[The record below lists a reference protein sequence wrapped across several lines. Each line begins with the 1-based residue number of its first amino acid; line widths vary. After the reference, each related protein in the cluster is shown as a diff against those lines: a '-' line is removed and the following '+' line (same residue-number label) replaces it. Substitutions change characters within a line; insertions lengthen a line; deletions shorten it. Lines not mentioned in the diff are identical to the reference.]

1 MSYLS
6 RPMGI
11 PKFAT
16 LDARAAAEPRDDLY
30 VTRPAKPDPY
40 ADPGIQ
46 AAIKQREAQIL
57 AEHQAKNLAAVVA
70 QHTAG
75 SAARCEAIERRIFAQ
90 VSAVGGVRHG
100 RS

>member
-1 MSYLS
+1 
-6 RPMGI
+6 MGI

-57 AEHQAKNLAAVVA
+57 AEHHAHNFAAVKA
-70 QHTAG
+70 QHEAG
-75 SAARCEAIERRIFAQ
+75 AAKRIEAIERKIFNQ
-90 VSAVGGVRHG
+90 VAVGGIRHAK
-100 RS
+100 